1 MALTRFSM
9 LPSELGPSL
18 LGQASILNNP
28 VLVLLYYRLTSC
40 YFCFATG
47 VAQATI
53 WGGGLRVFAYVW
65 PLALVVVS
73 NIFYQICAKSVPNGI
88 NPLASLVVTY
98 TVGALS
104 SLLLYFALNKDVN
117 LLREFGHLN
126 WAPFMLGVA
135 VVGLEVGFIYAY
147 KAGWQVSTASIVQS
161 AFLAVALIGV
171 GYVLYHEALTFNKLI
186 GIAICLVG
194 LVFIN
199 K

>member
-1 MALTRFSM
+1 M
-9 LPSELGPSL
+9 
-18 LGQASILNNP
+18 
-28 VLVLLYYRLTSC
+28 
-40 YFCFATG
+40 
-47 VAQATI
+47 
-53 WGGGLRVFAYVW
+53 FAYVW